1 MGGMM
6 RHKASLLIAEDE
18 QIIALGMEMLLTDA
32 GYDICGI
39 ARTAPEAIALAQE
52 FHPDLALLDVRL
64 AENTDGTDAA
74 RALRHLAIPSILI
87 TGHLDALQAQ
97 ACGAFGLLKKPYDP
111 RRLLQM
117 IEALLDWSHDGIPP
131 AAASGLF
138 VPGTDSLRRA

>member
-1 MGGMM
+1 M

-39 ARTAPEAIALAQE
+39 ARTAPEAIALAQQ

-64 AENTDGTDAA
+64 ANNTDGTDAA
-74 RALRHLAIPSILI
+74 RVLKNSLAIPSILI
-87 TGHLDALQAQ
+87 TGHLDALQAK
-97 ACGAFGLLKKPYDP
+97 ACGASGLLKKPYDP

-117 IEALLDWSHDGIPP
+117 IEALLDWSHDGVPP
-131 AAASGLF
+131 AATSGLF
-138 VPGTDSLRRA
+138 IPGTDTFRRA